1 MILLS
6 ATNYQVIIIILF
18 LIIIITSL
26 INLLKWLKDT
36 PKNFIMVFGL
46 LICVIIF
53 AILITLNLMA
63 Q

>member
-36 PKNFIMVFGL
+36 PKNFTMVFEL

-53 AILITLNLMA
+53 AILITLNLIA